1 MPPYLAERDMEAFLH
16 AFPELAPAAP
26 RPEGRR
32 YYSRKDIEQDR
43 AARREKYAAI
53 RRDFDAGMSE
63 RAIERERAASTE
75 EDPPRA
81 NGHERPARHHRRDD
95 RGRPRHRHRTI
106 WQHLADD
113 HSATVA
119 CHPLRHYIVRRRAD
133 MLSLPGGPD

>member
-1 MPPYLAERDMEAFLH
+1 MPPYLAGRDMEAILH

-32 YYSRKDIEQDR
+32 YYSRKDIEQNR
-43 AARREKYAAI
+43 AARREKHAAI

-63 RAIERERAASTE
+63 RAIERERAASTG

-81 NGHERPARHHRRDD
+81 NGHERPARHHRAMIEANP
-95 RGRPRHRHRTI
+95 GIGTATI

-113 HSATVA
+113 HGATVA
-119 CHPLRHYIVRRRAD
+119 YHPLRHHVVRRRAD